1 MLTSAIEKVVNLIS
15 PYECLVC
22 NYEGRVVCQQ
32 CWQSN
37 VPLRKPACFWCN
49 TISQDGRTCS
59 KCKRK
64 THLDGA
70 IIPYRLN
77 GLVEQCIYELKYYHN
92 REMAKFLA
100 DSIYNNLDDMKFD
113 YISYV
118 PATGKNQ
125 RRRGYNQ
132 SKLLAKEISRIQD
145 IPLHNSLSRVS
156 HTDQIGLNRPD
167 RLASVKGNFIPNKR
181 YDNKNVIIVDDV
193 LTTGATVN
201 ECAKTLKQA
210 GAKKVWTVVVA
221 KK

>member
-15 PYECLVC
+15 PYECLIC
-22 NYEGRVVCQQ
+22 SNEGQVVCQQ

-37 VPLRKPACFWCN
+37 VPLRTPACFWCN
-49 TISQDGRTCS
+49 SISKDGRTCP

-70 IIPYRLN
+70 VIPYRLN
-77 GLVEQCIYELKYYHN
+77 GIVEQCIYELKYYHN
-92 REMAKFLA
+92 KEMAKFLA
-100 DSIYNNLDDMKFD
+100 NNIYNYLDNMKFD

-132 SKLLAKEISRIQD
+132 SKLLAKAISELIN
-145 IPLHNSLSRVS
+145 IPLHNSLSRIS
-156 HTDQIGLNRPD
+156 HTDQIGLNRLE
-167 RLASVKGNFIPNKR
+167 RLASVIDNFIPNKR
-181 YDNKNVIIVDDV
+181 YYNKNVMIVDDV
-193 LTTGATVN
+193 LTTGATLN
-201 ECAKTLKQA
+201 ECAKILKQA
-210 GAKKVWTVVVA
+210 GAKRVWAVVVA

>member
-22 NYEGRVVCQQ
+22 NNEGQVVCQK
-32 CWQSN
+32 CWEPN
-37 VPLRKPACFWCN
+37 VPLRTPACFWCN
-49 TISQDGRTCS
+49 ALSKDGQTCP

-92 REMAKFLA
+92 REIAKFLA
-100 DSIYNNLDDMKFD
+100 GNIYKYLDDTELD

-132 SKLLAKEISRIQD
+132 SKLLAKEISEIQA

-156 HTDQIGLNRPD
+156 HTDQIGLNRPE
-167 RLASVKGNFIPNKR
+167 RLTSVKGNFVPSKSYR
-181 YDNKNVIIVDDV
+181 GKNILIVDDV

-210 GAKKVWTVVVA
+210 GAKKVWAVVVA